1 MPVLQCLCLPSHRE
15 NTCFLFLSQWGRLGS
30 LGRHLTKPDS
40 VSSSRGQ
47 HYIRLL
53 FEMARFPVLLLSII
67 TDYSIIP
74 VGSCFVQRFFVCL
87 FLEAQVGHPSR
98 ATSPNQLKAHG
109 ANIACCVFVCPSG
122 VGPPDCVIC
131 LCVYGCPVW
140 LWDLP
145 FHLTLLYCTQIK
157 CILYMT
163 SLQTF
168 TGGNFA

>member
-15 NTCFLFLSQWGRLGS
+15 NSCFFFLSQLGPLGRLG
-30 LGRHLTKPDS
+30 RHPTKPDS

-53 FEMARFPVLLLSII
+53 FEMARFPLLLQI
-67 TDYSIIP
+67 TVLFQLVASLYR
-74 VGSCFVQRFFVCL
+74 VFFVCL

-98 ATSPNQLKAHG
+98 APGPNQLKAHG
-109 ANIACCVFVCPSG
+109 ANIACCVFLCPSG
-122 VGPPDCVIC
+122 VGPQDCVIC

-140 LWDLP
+140 LWALP

-163 SLQTF
+163 SLQSF